1 MFQPEIANHATAPRG
16 PALTDINQ
24 LMVRIRDFA
33 RAREWEQFHT
43 PKNLVMALSV
53 EASELVEIF
62 QWLTAEESI
71 ALTKTTEGL
80 AAVRDEIADVAIYL
94 LRLADELDVSVVQAV
109 NDKLDRNENRFPPGP
124 SSQHGT

>member
-1 MFQPEIANHATAPRG
+1 MFQPELANHATTLRG
-16 PALTDINQ
+16 PVLTDIDQ

-33 RAREWEQFHT
+33 RARQWEQFHT

-62 QWLTAEESI
+62 QWLTAEEAI
-71 ALTKTTEGL
+71 AITKTTEGL

-94 LRLADELDVSVVQAV
+94 LRLADELNVSVVQAV

>member
-1 MFQPEIANHATAPRG
+1 
-16 PALTDINQ
+16 
-24 LMVRIRDFA
+24 MVRIRDFA
-33 RAREWEQFHT
+33 RARQWEQFHT

-62 QWLTAEESI
+62 QWLTAEEAI
-71 ALTKTTEGL
+71 AITKTTEGL

-94 LRLADELDVSVVQAV
+94 LRLADELNVSVVQAV